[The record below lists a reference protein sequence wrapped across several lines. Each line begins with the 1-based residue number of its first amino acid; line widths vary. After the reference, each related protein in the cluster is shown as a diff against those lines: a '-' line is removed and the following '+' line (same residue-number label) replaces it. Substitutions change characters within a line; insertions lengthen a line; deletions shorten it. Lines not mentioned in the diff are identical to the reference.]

1 MRGSSI
7 KIEAT
12 PASQEQLIPIV
23 LSREMDSTRPRY
35 FIPTY
40 QALSTGTMGPTPL
53 QYNPYSQQLGQT
65 AQTYFEKLQDAKR
78 KKDEKKF
85 K

>member
-1 MRGSSI
+1 M
-7 KIEAT
+7 E
-12 PASQEQLIPIV
+12 PN
-23 LSREMDSTRPRY
+23 RPRY

-40 QALSTGTMGPTPL
+40 QALSTGTMGPSPI
-53 QYNPYSQQLGQT
+53 QYNPYSQQLGKT

-78 KKDEKKF
+78 KIDEKKF

>member
-1 MRGSSI
+1 
-7 KIEAT
+7 
-12 PASQEQLIPIV
+12 
-23 LSREMDSTRPRY
+23 MDSTRPRY

-40 QALSTGTMGPTPL
+40 QALSTGTMGPVLASAQPK
-53 QYNPYSQQLGQT
+53 YNPYSQQLGQT

>member
-1 MRGSSI
+1 
-7 KIEAT
+7 
-12 PASQEQLIPIV
+12 
-23 LSREMDSTRPRY
+23 MDSTRPRY

-40 QALSTGTMGPTPL
+40 QALSTGTTGPV

-65 AQTYFEKLQDAKR
+65 AQTYFDKLQDAKR
-78 KKDEKKF
+78 KKDEKKL